1 LRLHLKKISNQVE
14 FGCII
19 LEQLTI
25 NFQEDF
31 VSNLA
36 WLELPL
42 WKFGVQAD
50 LVLKCVV
57 ADTDCQVILELI
69 PKEKLH

>member
-1 LRLHLKKISNQVE
+1 M
-14 FGCII
+14 
-19 LEQLTI
+19 I

-42 WKFGVQAD
+42 WKFGVLAD

>member
-1 LRLHLKKISNQVE
+1 LQLHLKKISNQVE

-19 LEQLTI
+19 LEQLMI

-31 VSNLA
+31 VSNPV

-42 WKFGVQAD
+42 WKFGVLAD

>member
-1 LRLHLKKISNQVE
+1 M
-14 FGCII
+14 
-19 LEQLTI
+19 I